1 MDKIKDLLNY
11 TFPKFSDSCITVLAI
26 LIYLILTGL
35 YYIFIGLCI
44 YTGVN
49 FTVMLWL

>member
-26 LIYLILTGL
+26 LIYLTLTAL
-35 YYIFIGLCI
+35 YYVLLGVCV
-44 YTGVN
+44 YTGIRFAVI
-49 FTVMLWL
+49 LWA